1 MVFVFTNCRKN
12 AFRIELKLNP
22 SSAAVFCA
30 SSLTFGSVLIKIV
43 AVFIVLRSIVNIY
56 PLSRKHTKIKVLQP
70 DAVPIIQGYRYL
82 GNAQNTCISHAWHIH
97 VRTKPLADSL
107 VKTPLYGHLLLSR
120 RLSRHPTLARSQ

>member
-43 AVFIVLRSIVNIY
+43 AVFIVLKSIANIY
-56 PLSRKHTKIKVLQP
+56 PLSRKHSKTKGLQP
-70 DAVPIIQGYRYL
+70 DVMLIIQGYRYL
-82 GNAQNTCISHAWHIH
+82 GEVIVIMVTATVNKVVYRLGRSKECS
-97 VRTKPLADSL
+97 RTPPSC
-107 VKTPLYGHLLLSR
+107 R
-120 RLSRHPTLARSQ
+120 E

>member
-43 AVFIVLRSIVNIY
+43 AVFIVLRSIANIY

-70 DAVPIIQGYRYL
+70 DAVPIIQGCRYL
-82 GNAQNTCISHAWHIH
+82 GNVEKRWLSTCGSDDKSCSGSFSC
-97 VRTKPLADSL
+97 RS
-107 VKTPLYGHLLLSR
+107 GCEE
-120 RLSRHPTLARSQ
+120 AR